1 VGPPRLLEG
10 EHSFQLQGKSW
21 RAVDGESF
29 VSAKEAERAVRLN
42 QLHRPVVEVDPHLDG
57 ATLEVIP
64 ALALDFTCCITERD
78 NLEGYIG
85 REVSFDRQ
93 PANREPIPSNDD
105 LDERP
110 PQGVLSSYPDRQ
122 IAGRVKRSGLHVPA
136 QVAAADARAP
146 GCESPQRA
154 EVLRD
159 RAPPEARPAPA

>member
-64 ALALDFTCCITERD
+64 ALALDFTCRITER
-78 NLEGYIG
+78 EQ
-85 REVSFDRQ
+85 VSSLVQTAVRFLFLAGSGEALSH
-93 PANREPIPSNDD
+93 PVPPSTALSKLPTMVLGD
-105 LDERP
+105 L
-110 PQGVLSSYPDRQ
+110 LAHSSL
-122 IAGRVKRSGLHVPA
+122 GLC
-136 QVAAADARAP
+136 
-146 GCESPQRA
+146 GCEAVSTVPCSSFILTVFTNISA
-154 EVLRD
+154 
-159 RAPPEARPAPA
+159 